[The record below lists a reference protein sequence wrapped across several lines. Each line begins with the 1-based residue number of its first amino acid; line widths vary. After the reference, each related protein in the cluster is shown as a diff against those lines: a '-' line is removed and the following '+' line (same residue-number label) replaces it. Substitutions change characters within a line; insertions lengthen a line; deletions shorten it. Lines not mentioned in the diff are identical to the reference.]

1 METKYSIKHVSES
14 LVDEIKKALN
24 KVEHFG
30 SVELFI
36 QNGTVTQITTRSI
49 KKTTKVAKTTHIS

>member
-1 METKYSIKHVSES
+1 METRFSIKHISDG

-24 KVEHFG
+24 KVEQYG

-36 QNGTVTQITTRSI
+36 QNGIVTQITTRSI